1 MKRKKHCAAIIVY
14 LAMAFVLLP
23 PERAEA
29 AEANVTFGSES
40 YVRRVGENFN
50 IGVYI
55 RSEEAVGDYD
65 VTLHY
70 DENYLE
76 YVSGAQSGGGGSVTL
91 SGTDDGGYVKTLVRF
106 RAKAAGSTSVSI
118 TGAVFSALGEG
129 GLENEDG
136 TGAEGENGDGNE
148 IQEGVTLPAPA
159 PVTLR
164 SEQAVYLEGILAD
177 GEPLLDFEPEQ
188 TAYAFTVPYET
199 EFLDI
204 EAQGAEAQIS
214 DTRLAEGENKITLSV
229 AGSGGV
235 VTIYTLDVTRE
246 EAPPPEPEESESAV
260 SELEIPQPV
269 YEQEEGGGIFFS
281 IFKQKIVLIPCIGVV
296 LIVFLAS
303 FIYTWFE
310 YKREQEREKRKKR
323 LKQPS
328 SRANVIDMDLVQTE
342 AAKADA
348 RRTRSKEQK
357 EPIVS
362 VQNVSMEFKIATQN
376 VSGIKEWVIEKVKG
390 RLSYRTLKALS
401 HVSFNVYP
409 GEVVGIIGTN
419 GSGKSTLLKIISGAL
434 KPTSGKVIADRSKIQ
449 LLTLGT
455 GFDMELTARENIYLN
470 GAIIGYSREF
480 IDEHYDDIVEFSE
493 LADFME
499 EKVKN
504 FSSGMVSRLAFAIA
518 TAGEAAEILILD
530 EVLSVGDEFFRKKSL
545 ARIKEMIHGGSTVL
559 MVSHNMNTI
568 TSNCSRAVWIEKGR
582 LRMEGKAKRVCMAYQ
597 GMGKE

>member
-1 MKRKKHCAAIIVY
+1 MKKHRAVIIAY
-14 LAMAFVLLP
+14 LAIVLILLP
-23 PERAEA
+23 PARAEA
-29 AEANVTFGSES
+29 AEATVTFGSES

-55 RSEEAVGDYD
+55 RSEDAVGDYN

-76 YVSGAQSGGGGSVTL
+76 YVSGAHSGGGGSITL
-91 SGTDDGGYVKTLVRF
+91 SGTDDDGYVKTLVRF

-118 TGAVFSALGEG
+118 SNAAFTELGAGGMEDEGETGA
-129 GLENEDG
+129 
-136 TGAEGENGDGNE
+136 
-148 IQEGVTLPAPA
+148 GVTVQAPA

-164 SEQAVYLEGILAD
+164 SAQAVYLEGILV
-177 GEPLLDFEPEQ
+177 GKEPLLDFEPEK
-188 TAYAFTVPYET
+188 TTYAFTVPYET
-199 EFLDI
+199 DFLDI
-204 EAQGAEAQIS
+204 ETQGAEAEIS
-214 DTRLAEGENKITLSV
+214 DTRLTEGENKLTLSV
-229 AGSGGV
+229 AGSSGV
-235 VTIYTLDVTRE
+235 VTVYTLYVTRE
-246 EAPPPEPEESESAV
+246 EAPPPETEESESAV
-260 SELEIPQPV
+260 SEMEILQPV
-269 YEQEEGGGIFFS
+269 YEQEESGGIFFS
-281 IFKQKIVLIPCIGVV
+281 IFKQKIVLIPFISVV

-303 FIYTWFE
+303 FLYTWFE
-310 YKREQEREKRKKR
+310 YQRELEREKRKNCS
-323 LKQPS
+323 KQQNNRVS
-328 SRANVIDMDLVQTE
+328 VIDLDRVQTK
-342 AAKADA
+342 AAKAGA
-348 RRTRSKEQK
+348 RKERTKRQA

-376 VSGIKEWVIEKVKG
+376 VSGIKEWVIEKIKG
-390 RLSYRTLKALS
+390 KLSYRTLKALS

-419 GSGKSTLLKIISGAL
+419 GSGKSTLLKIVSGAL

-455 GFDMELTARENIYLN
+455 GFDMELTAKENIYLN

-480 IDEHYDDIVEFSE
+480 IDEHYDDIVNFSE

-545 ARIKEMIHGGSTVL
+545 ARIQEMIHGGSTVL

-568 TSNCSRAVWIEKGR
+568 TSNCSRAVWIERGR
-582 LRMEGKAKRVCMAYQ
+582 LRMEGKAKRVCSAYQ
-597 GMGKE
+597 SMGSE